1 MTLANTCAEASP
13 AAPPLFAV
21 LDDAS
26 ATMERA
32 FHTLPGFAPLA
43 LAPELATMAGS
54 YAGKT
59 LALRA
64 SAFTAAG
71 VQLGRVVRIDG
82 PGTWIL
88 NAVVFPSE
96 SYATPILG
104 IELLVFRDRMHLIVA
119 DLYPLREADSGVMDD
134 IGPRFDDVGDPPDMP
149 QWATR
154 IFSRRPVFRKP
165 RSSATLADGARAVR
179 LVADRWLSFATVA
192 VPVDDDVGRS
202 TRARRNAYI
211 RSHAEDEP
219 ANPFLAKTFG
229 DVLGK
234 RLVDEVL
241 FPHAAFR

>member
-1 MTLANTCAEASP
+1 MDIATGHEP
-13 AAPPLFAV
+13 APRAPLPPFSV

-26 ATMERA
+26 AAMNRELRA
-32 FHTLPGFAPLA
+32 LPGFAPMM
-43 LAPELATMAGS
+43 LAPELAAMEGS

-59 LALRA
+59 LALQA
-64 SAFTAAG
+64 SAFTATG
-71 VQLGRVVRIDG
+71 VRLGRVVRIDG

-96 SYATPILG
+96 AYATPILG
-104 IELLVFRDRMHLIVA
+104 IELLVFRERMHLIVA
-119 DLYPLREADSGVMDD
+119 DLYPLREADLGVMDD
-134 IGPRFDDVGDPPDMP
+134 IGPRFDDVGEAPDMP
-149 QWATR
+149 EWATR

-165 RSSATLADGARAVR
+165 RGSATLADGARAVR
-179 LVADRWLSFATVA
+179 LVTERWLSLATVA
-192 VPVDDDVGRS
+192 RPVEDDEATS
-202 TRARRNAYI
+202 TRARRDAYI

-229 DVLGK
+229 EVLGK